1 VTPDGYINR
10 TAGQNVPLYSNPDV
24 VASAVAWGDRVEGSA
39 RGILAEAEAIKDK
52 DESKAAALREAK
64 DFLLELLTDG
74 PLPTKEV
81 QVAARN
87 AGQSWRTIG
96 RAKADLKISTGKK
109 GDGWPWSLPQDQS
122 CHEKTLSPQNPWQSW
137 QTSRK
142 SSKNKRFMSAK
153 MSANTKYLAE
163 IVGRVENQQNQE
175 VKPSLPTLPTLPR
188 CREGGANQPPD
199 DTIEVEL

>member
-87 AGQSWRTIG
+87 AWTELAHYRARKSRSQNIDRQKG
-96 RAKADLKISTGKK
+96 RWLAVVIATRSILPRKNSLATKPLAELADIAKVKQKQKVHVCQDVCQHKILGRDS
-109 GDGWPWSLPQDQS
+109 
-122 CHEKTLSPQNPWQSW
+122 WQS
-137 QTSRK
+137 
-142 SSKNKRFMSAK
+142 
-153 MSANTKYLAE
+153 
-163 IVGRVENQQNQE
+163 
-175 VKPSLPTLPTLPR
+175 
-188 CREGGANQPPD
+188 
-199 DTIEVEL
+199 